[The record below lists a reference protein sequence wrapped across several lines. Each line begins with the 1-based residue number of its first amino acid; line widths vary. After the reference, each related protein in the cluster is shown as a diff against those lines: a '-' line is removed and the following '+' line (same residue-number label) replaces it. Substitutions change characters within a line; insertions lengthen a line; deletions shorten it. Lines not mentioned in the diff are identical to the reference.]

1 MRLREYILK
10 NYDGNNAE
18 FGRANDL
25 SRATVCTMVNKGIYY
40 IYDGML
46 VIARREVK

>member
-1 MRLREYILK
+1 MKLREYILK
-10 NYDGNNAE
+10 HYNGRNVEFAE
-18 FGRANDL
+18 ANGMSDQQ
-25 SRATVCTMVNKGIYY
+25 VGQMVKKGTYH